1 MVKEG
6 VFAFLICNFSLAV
19 TGCALPHVP
28 SRVVYE
34 DPINFVRLESDANVL
49 PEWPPSAHSHPLII
63 SADEIAGILQGLQVR
78 EHRIGVQ
85 VMLAGEAA
93 WEPAFRQDEIALLA
107 DAQLVGAQPEPNQ
120 RQKAK
125 QSPEMPKTAVPTHDL
140 SLWVKIRALRHLPD
154 AVEQVG
160 QSASGRIGVGNV
172 TAVSD
177 EGIEQGPVHQIG

>member
-6 VFAFLICNFSLAV
+6 VFAFLICNFALAV

-78 EHRIGVQ
+78 
-85 VMLAGEAA
+85 
-93 WEPAFRQDEIALLA
+93 
-107 DAQLVGAQPEPNQ
+107 
-120 RQKAK
+120 
-125 QSPEMPKTAVPTHDL
+125 
-140 SLWVKIRALRHLPD
+140 
-154 AVEQVG
+154 
-160 QSASGRIGVGNV
+160 
-172 TAVSD
+172 
-177 EGIEQGPVHQIG
+177 